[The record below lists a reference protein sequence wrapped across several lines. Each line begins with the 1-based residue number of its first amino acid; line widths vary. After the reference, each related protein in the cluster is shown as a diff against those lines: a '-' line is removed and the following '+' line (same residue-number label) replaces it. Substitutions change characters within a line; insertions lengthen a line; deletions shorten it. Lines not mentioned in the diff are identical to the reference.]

1 MSTLSG
7 AGRRGGR
14 VVSWRDMRRWL
25 LRVWLA
31 LGLALFVYV
40 MRRQPL
46 GSIGDAVLA
55 MGPIVLAAPALG
67 LVWLATRTSA
77 LARVLGGEVP
87 WRELF
92 VARLVGDGYNA
103 VVPMAGVAGEPFK
116 LERLRR
122 YIGLDTALTGLVRDR
137 MIDNA
142 LGLLYSAGCIAV
154 ALPAPGGDAL
164 ATYSVVATIAG
175 LVLLALMITKV
186 PGRLGARVG
195 RWCGDATRSPEPLA
209 LPVARDVVGWFLATR
224 VLQTC
229 ETALLLHAIGM
240 PASLRTVVLVDGALN
255 AAGFLGF
262 MLPQGLGV
270 VEGTAVFLLTA
281 LGASPAAATAFAL
294 TRRARVIGLSLVGIA
309 THVAGLGTVR
319 RGPFRVLDR
328 S

>member
-7 AGRRGGR
+7 DGRGRAR

-25 LRVWLA
+25 LRGWLV
-31 LGLALFVYV
+31 LGLGLFVYV
-40 MRRQPL
+40 LRRQPL
-46 GSIGDAVLA
+46 GNIGDAVIA

-67 LVWLATRTSA
+67 LVWLATRTTA

-122 YIGLDTALTGLVRDR
+122 YIGLDAALTGLVRDR

-142 LGLLYSAGCIAV
+142 IGLLYSACCIAV
-154 ALPAPGGDAL
+154 ALPAPGDKAL
-164 ATYSVVATIAG
+164 ATYSIVAMIVG
-175 LVLLALMITKV
+175 LVLLAVMVTRL
-186 PGRLGARVG
+186 PGRVGSKVG
-195 RWCGDATRSPEPLA
+195 RWFGGATRDPAPLA

-224 VLQTC
+224 LLQTC
-229 ETALLLHAIGM
+229 ETALLLHAIGV
-240 PASLRTVVLVDGALN
+240 PGALRTVLLVDGALN

-281 LGASPAAATAFAL
+281 LGAAPAAATAFAL
-294 TRRARVIGLSLVGIA
+294 TRRGRVIGVSLVGIA
-309 THVAGLGTVR
+309 THVAGLGTG

>member
-1 MSTLSG
+1 
-7 AGRRGGR
+7 
-14 VVSWRDMRRWL
+14 
-25 LRVWLA
+25 
-31 LGLALFVYV
+31 
-40 MRRQPL
+40 
-46 GSIGDAVLA
+46 
-55 MGPIVLAAPALG
+55 VLAAPALG
-67 LVWLATRTSA
+67 LVWLATRTAA

-122 YIGLDTALTGLVRDR
+122 YIGLDAALTGLVRDR

-142 LGLLYSAGCIAV
+142 LGLVYSAGCVAI

-164 ATYSVVATIAG
+164 ATYSIVASIAG
-175 LVLLALMITKV
+175 VALLALMITKL
-186 PGRLGARVG
+186 PGRLGGMVG
-195 RWCGDATRSPEPLA
+195 RWFGGATRPPEPLA

-224 VLQTC
+224 LLMTC

-240 PASLRTVVLVDGALN
+240 PGSLRTVLLVDGALN

-294 TRRARVIGLSLVGIA
+294 TRRARVIGVSLVGIA
-309 THVAGLGTVR
+309 THVASIGTVKR
-319 RGPFRVLDR
+319 APFRVLDR

>member
-1 MSTLSG
+1 VL
-7 AGRRGGR
+7 
-14 VVSWRDMRRWL
+14 SWRDMRRWL
-25 LRVWLA
+25 LRGWQV
-31 LGLALFVYV
+31 LGLGLFVYV
-40 MRRQPL
+40 LRRQPL
-46 GSIGDAVLA
+46 GSIGDAVIA
-55 MGPIVLAAPALG
+55 MGPIMLAAPALG

-77 LARVLGGEVP
+77 LARLLDGKIP

-116 LERLRR
+116 LERLRQ
-122 YIGLDTALTGLVRDR
+122 YIGLDDALTGLVRDR
-137 MIDNA
+137 LIDNA

-154 ALPAPGGDAL
+154 ALPAFVLPAPGPHAL
-164 ATYSVVATIAG
+164 ATYSIVAMVVG
-175 LVLLALMITKV
+175 LVLLAVMVTRL
-186 PGRLGARVG
+186 PGRLGAMVG
-195 RWCGDATRSPEPLA
+195 RWFGATTRDPAPLP

-224 VLQTC
+224 LLQTC
-229 ETALLLHAIGM
+229 ETALLLHAIGVDG
-240 PASLRTVVLVDGALN
+240 ALRTVLLVDGALN

-281 LGASPAAATAFAL
+281 LGAAPAAATAFAL
-294 TRRARVIGLSLVGIA
+294 TRRGRVFAVSLLGIA
-309 THVAGLGTVR
+309 THVAGLGSVR